1 MNANELDST
10 MILFNYYRDEA
21 ITAIP
26 KIEQE
31 YDENSMIETVRLYA
45 SNNDY
50 TWLNIY
56 EGQRPIGF
64 VAGYASS
71 CPWNK
76 NILSANIAFIF
87 LLESHR
93 TLENFRQLMA
103 GFEEW
108 ARFIQAVEVTAGDIG
123 IDMERRQRLYEH
135 FDFKPI
141 LMMTKELNNE

>member
-21 ITAIP
+21 IMAIP
-26 KIEQE
+26 QIEEE
-31 YDENSMIETVRLYA
+31 YDENSMVETVRLYA

-50 TWLNIY
+50 TWMNMY
-56 EGQRPIGF
+56 EGQRPVGF
-64 VAGYASS
+64 IAGYASA

-76 NILSANIAFIF
+76 KIISANIAFVF

-93 TLENFRQLMA
+93 TLENFKQLMS

-108 ARFIQAVEVTAGDIG
+108 ARYVEAKEITAGDIG
-123 IDMERRQRLYEH
+123 IDLERRERLYEH
-135 FDFKPI
+135 FGFKKI
-141 LMMTKELNNE
+141 LLMTKELNNE